1 MERGNNSYRQETTMQ
16 DEWVKIG
23 VLGCNSVRPRN
34 VEEPPTGDGTAVGN
48 AASAA
53 AADSLAVGDG
63 AEGSGAGSVA
73 LGSAAASRHNSS
85 VALGSRSTTQKDNEV
100 SLGAP
105 ATESAAES
113 TREVTHVSEPT
124 ADSSAATKAYVD
136 RINNIAPLNVGT
148 APSTPNDKSVAIGY
162 AASCPGTDSA
172 KVAIGAK
179 ADASGMNSCS
189 IGAFTSAGGKT
200 AIAEGMY
207 ANAIGDYGIAIGVNT
222 LAKGSRATAI
232 SSYSQAF
239 DTGTIAINNAYALGN
254 TSIAF
259 GYLSSTYAGQSLAI
273 GSGSTVAANAP
284 DANTEAYKADSINS
298 VALGAFSYADEPNVV
313 SVGNDGDSFDRWS
326 RVTTNTDNSPAT
338 PSTTAPF
345 WEKKTSNYPSRAK
358 HLKRRIIHVAD
369 PIDGHNAA
377 TKNYVDANTS
387 NMLIGKAGG
396 NTAHVE
402 DAWPSK
408 PLELAIGGAYKQGDA
423 TKPPIEEG
431 DDPSPEDQ
439 VLMVTGADTSDT
451 GTSEQSGTP
460 TPSNPVPIEVLE
472 NPVLRVTGADT
483 SAAGVSLPIALPAEH
498 PYLAALPDGTC
509 DVLEIDASGNATLV
523 AKVGRDTDVREVEDV
538 VVGQYFSLKTTLP
551 SFASAD
557 ALTSSSALCSALPYL
572 VDSFGIYRTW
582 NGVCVK
588 SSLQQSK
595 DEVQAIID
603 TAAPMTVYAPIPGT
617 RYPLGKLD
625 IPSLP
630 EAVSNVWVE
639 SNLAANVGVMYK
651 RNINTLPTR
660 SSSSITVANGTAK
673 VNPAI
678 FGSGLLATDDN
689 VRVDSNF
696 INARFNEFVKRLDY
710 SFFGPFT
717 VEFTGAF
724 TGTKNEFGEIQHSYA
739 GNIEHYEIYKANFR
753 YTLTRAYGAGSKIE
767 FNVQFKYSGN
777 YATVTKNIIAKVV
790 NLDTGLTVT
799 HITPTYTTGYQPKYI
814 FSVPVSTDIPLGT
827 KLAFFMELA

>member
-1 MERGNNSYRQETTMQ
+1 MERWNNSYRQETTMQ
-16 DEWVKIG
+16 DGWVKIG
-23 VLGCNSVRPRN
+23 VLGCNSVIPRN
-34 VEEPPTGDGTAVGN
+34 VGEPPTGDGTAVGN

-53 AADSLAVGDG
+53 AGSVAVGDG
-63 AEGSGAGSVA
+63 ATANHG
-73 LGSAAASRHNSS
+73 SS
-85 VALGSRSTTQKDNEV
+85 VALGSHSATSKDGEV

-124 ADSSAATKAYVD
+124 APTSAATKAYVD
-136 RINNIAPLNVGT
+136 AINVIAPKSVGAGAAVSDKFSVAVGDNAKCTSDNSAQLALGASSKAQGQNATSIGPGSEANGLASLSYGLYARSVGNYSIAIGT
-148 APSTPNDKSVAIGY
+148 ASIANGNRAKSIGDYAQSIGNYTDALSTSAYCVGNISQALGY
-162 AASCPGTDSA
+162 QSSTCATQST
-172 KVAIGAK
+172 AIGAGSAVNGPK
-179 ADASGMNSCS
+179 VPDPNVIDFTAS
-189 IGAFTSAGGKT
+189 
-200 AIAEGMY
+200 
-207 ANAIGDYGIAIGVNT
+207 
-222 LAKGSRATAI
+222 
-232 SSYSQAF
+232 
-239 DTGTIAINNAYALGN
+239 
-254 TSIAF
+254 
-259 GYLSSTYAGQSLAI
+259 
-273 GSGSTVAANAP
+273 VA
-284 DANTEAYKADSINS
+284 NS
-298 VALGAFSYADEPNVV
+298 VALGSFSVADESNVV
-313 SVGNDGDSFDRWS
+313 SVGNDVESIIKYR
-326 RVTTNTDNSPAT
+326 RVCDNTGKPT
-338 PSTTAPF
+338 ETAPF
-345 WEKKTSNYPSRAK
+345 WETKTINLPASAR
-358 HLKRRIIHVAD
+358 HIKRRIIHVAD

-439 VLMVTGADTSDT
+439 VLMVTGVDTSDT

-483 SAAGVSLPIALPAEH
+483 SAAGASLPIALPAEH

-595 DEVQAIID
+595 DEIQAIID
-603 TAAPMTVYAPIPGT
+603 TAAPMTVYAPIPET

-696 INARFNEFVKRLDY
+696 INARFNEFVKRLNY

-717 VEFTGAF
+717 VEFMGAF
-724 TGTKNEFGEIQHSYA
+724 TGTKNEFGEIQHSYD
-739 GNIEHYEIYKANFR
+739 GNIEHYEIYKANFK
-753 YTLTRAYGAGSKIE
+753 YTLTRNYTAGTKIE
-767 FNVQFKYSGN
+767 FNVQFKYGGN
-777 YATVTKNIIAKVV
+777 YATVTKTTITKVV
-790 NLDTGLTVT
+790 NLATGLTVA
-799 HITPTYTTGYQPKYI
+799 HVTPKYDSGYHPNYI
-814 FSVPVSTDIPLGT
+814 FSVPVSADIPSGT
-827 KLAFFMELA
+827 KLAFFMELCN